1 MTPFSPVGLFHVAW
15 AAPSMATGFPGA
27 DEDEHGRSYFN
38 FLFLLG
44 YCCCTMLYKFQRY
57 NVVFTFFKGYIP
69 FVVIIKYWLYSL
81 CGTIYPCS
89 LFILYGNCKSL
100 TAQCWKSSSVIP
112 CILYAAC
119 QSRSQGQP
127 RFKGSRK
134 RRYRFSVIGVA
145 SLIHH

>member
-1 MTPFSPVGLFHVAW
+1 MTPFSPVGLFHVAG
-15 AAPSMATGFPGA
+15 AAPSMAAGFPGGS
-27 DEDEHGRSYFN
+27 EDERGRSYLN

-44 YCCCTMLYKFQRY
+44 YCCYTMLYKFQRY

-100 TAQCWKSSSVIP
+100 MAQC
-112 CILYAAC
+112 
-119 QSRSQGQP
+119 
-127 RFKGSRK
+127 
-134 RRYRFSVIGVA
+134 
-145 SLIHH
+145 